1 VENGGPAHS
10 VARATQSPKGV
21 VLGPKDLTGRPSAA
35 PAEKPGAERSSVHH
49 LRRRPHAKVLV
60 VGGGINGVGTFRDL
74 ALQGVDV
81 ALVERGDYCQG
92 ASGAS
97 SHMIHGGIRYLENG
111 EFRLVQESVVERNR
125 LLRIAPH
132 YVKPLQTTI
141 PIFSTFSGVLS
152 APLRFLTHKQ
162 QGKPK
167 ERGAFLIKL
176 GLSLYDSFSRDGG
189 TVPRHQ
195 FRSGQRA
202 RAELPAL
209 RPDVKYTA
217 TYFDASVHNPERLTL
232 DVLQDGEKAGRA
244 AVGEGNAQG
253 YTARASNYV
262 SLQSMTGKPNPGT
275 GKGSTVRLRDELT
288 GEEFDFTAD
297 VIVNTTG
304 AWVDLTNEAMG
315 TASTFMGG
323 TKGSHIVLDNAAL
336 LEACRGREIFF
347 EHTDG
352 RIVLIYPMGDRVLV
366 GTTDV
371 DADMA
376 QDAVCTDE
384 EIEYFFD
391 LVGHVFPD
399 IAVTRGQ
406 IVYTFSGV
414 RPLPRHDAT
423 QPGFVSRDYRIERRE
438 PGQHGNGKGAVVL
451 SLVGGK
457 WTTFRALAEHMTNDV
472 LAEIG
477 MDRKVSTAQLPIGGG
492 AGFPADEPGVQK
504 WIKAHMAS
512 GRDADRTAV
521 LLTRYGTRAETV
533 MEYLDAGP
541 DRLLHST
548 RELSVRELEFMA
560 ANEQVGHLV
569 DVLIRRTSLAFRGL
583 VTGELLNEVADV
595 LAVPLGWNAAVRA
608 AEIKHAQDVL
618 QRFHRVETHSLVA

>member
-1 VENGGPAHS
+1 MPRAS
-10 VARATQSPKGV
+10 VQGLRN
-21 VLGPKDLTGRPSAA
+21 RPN
-35 PAEKPGAERSSVHH
+35 
-49 LRRRPHAKVLV
+49 AKVLII
-60 VGGGINGVGTFRDL
+60 GGGINGVGTFRDL

-111 EFRLVQESVVERNR
+111 EFRLVRESVVERNR

-176 GLSLYDSFSRDGG
+176 GLSMYDSFSRDGG
-189 TVPRHQ
+189 SVPRHQ
-195 FRSGQRA
+195 FRGRKRA
-202 RAELPAL
+202 LAELPQL
-209 RPDVKYTA
+209 HPGIKYAA

-232 DVLQDGEKAGRA
+232 DVLQDGEKAGQA
-244 AVGEGNAQG
+244 SGGPESS
-253 YTARASNYV
+253 TARASNYLELH
-262 SLQSMTGKPNPGT
+262 SLGGAATQSGT
-275 GKGSTVRLRDELT
+275 TESGTTVQLRDELT
-288 GEEFDFTAD
+288 GELFDFTAD

-315 TASTFMGG
+315 AASAFMGG
-323 TKGSHIVLDNAAL
+323 TKGSHIVLDHPVL
-336 LEACRGREIFF
+336 LEACKGREIFF

-371 DADMA
+371 LADMT
-376 QDAVCTDE
+376 QEAVCTEE
-384 EIEYFFD
+384 EIEYFFN
-391 LVGHVFPD
+391 LIGHVFPD
-399 IAVTRGQ
+399 ITVQRDQ

-423 QPGFVSRDYRIERRE
+423 QPGFVSRDYRIERRTPAAGA
-438 PGQHGNGKGAVVL
+438 PGAGTAVVL

-457 WTTFRALAEHMTNDV
+457 WTTFRALAEHMANDV
-472 LAEIG
+472 LAELG
-477 MDRKVSTAQLPIGGG
+477 MERKVSTAKLAIGGG
-492 AGFPADEPGVQK
+492 AGFPEDDAGIQK
-504 WIKAHMAS
+504 WIKAHMGT
-512 GRDADRTAV
+512 GRDADRSAA
-521 LLTRYGTRAETV
+521 LLTRYGTRADDV
-533 MEYLDAGP
+533 IRYLDAGP
-541 DRLLHST
+541 DRLLRST

-560 ANEQVGHLV
+560 RNEQIGHLI
-569 DVLIRRTSLAFRGL
+569 DVLVRRTSLAFRGL
-583 VTGELLNEVADV
+583 VTGELLVEVAEV
-595 LAVPLGWNAAVRA
+595 LSAPLGWGAAAKADEIQRA
-608 AEIKHAQDVL
+608 REVL
-618 QRFHRVETHSLVA
+618 ERFHGVQIHSLVA

>member
-1 VENGGPAHS
+1 MH
-10 VARATQSPKGV
+10 R
-21 VLGPKDLTGRPSAA
+21 L
-35 PAEKPGAERSSVHH
+35 RS
-49 LRRRPHAKVLV
+49 RPHAQVLII
-60 VGGGINGVGTFRDL
+60 GGGINGVGTFRDL

-81 ALVERGDYCQG
+81 ALVERGDFCQG

-111 EFRLVQESVVERNR
+111 EFRLVRESVVERNR

-141 PIFSTFSGVLS
+141 PIFSTFSGILS

-162 QGKPK
+162 GAPT

-176 GLSLYDSFSRDGG
+176 GLSMYDFFSRDGG

-195 FRSGQRA
+195 FRGRKRA
-202 RAELPAL
+202 LAELPRL
-209 RPDVKYTA
+209 HPGIKYAA

-232 DVLQDGEKAGRA
+232 DVLQDGEKAGEA
-244 AVGEGNAQG
+244 GGNG
-253 YTARASNYV
+253 ARASNYLSLV
-262 SLQSMTGKPNPGT
+262 SMGGGPAADGAKAG
-275 GKGSTVRLRDELT
+275 TVRLRDELT
-288 GEEFDFTAD
+288 GEVFDFSAD
-297 VIVNTTG
+297 VVVNTTG

-315 TASTFMGG
+315 AASAFMGG
-323 TKGSHIVLDNAAL
+323 TKGSHIVLDHPEL
-336 LEACRGREIFF
+336 LEACQGREIFF

-376 QDAVCTDE
+376 EDAVCTDA
-384 EIEYFFD
+384 EIDYFFD
-391 LVGHVFPD
+391 LIGHVFPD
-399 IAVTRGQ
+399 VAVHRDQ

-423 QPGFVSRDYRIERRE
+423 QPGFVSRDYRIERRGPAKGE
-438 PGQHGNGKGAVVL
+438 AGPAAGSGQRAVAGGVVL

-457 WTTFRALAEHMTNDV
+457 WTTFRALAEHLSNNV
-472 LAEIG
+472 LAELG
-477 MDRKVSTAQLPIGGG
+477 LQRKVSTAKLAIGGG
-492 AGFPADEPGVQK
+492 AGFPDTEDGVQR
-504 WIKAHMAS
+504 WIKEHMAP
-512 GRDADRTAV
+512 GRDAARTAG
-521 LLTRYGTRAETV
+521 LLTRYGTRAVDV
-533 MEYLDAGP
+533 MSHLDAGP

-560 ANEQVGHLV
+560 QNEQLGHLI
-569 DVLIRRTSLAFRGL
+569 DVLVRRTSLAFRGL
-583 VTGELLNEVADV
+583 VTGELLNEVAGI
-595 LAVPLGWNAAVRA
+595 LSGPLGWDTVART
-608 AEIKHAQDVL
+608 AEIDHAQEVL
-618 QRFHRVETHSLVA
+618 ERFHGVQVHSLVA

>member
-1 VENGGPAHS
+1 M
-10 VARATQSPKGV
+10 
-21 VLGPKDLTGRPSAA
+21 
-35 PAEKPGAERSSVHH
+35 
-49 LRRRPHAKVLV
+49 RPHAKVLV

-111 EFRLVQESVVERNR
+111 EFRLVRESVVERNR
-125 LLRIAPH
+125 LLKIAPH

-141 PIFSTFSGVLS
+141 PIFSTFSGVLA

-176 GLSLYDSFSRDGG
+176 GLALYDSFSRDGG

-195 FRSGQRA
+195 FRNRKGA
-202 RAELPAL
+202 LAELPDL
-209 RPDVKYTA
+209 RPDVKYAA

-244 AVGEGNAQG
+244 AAAAGPGD
-253 YTARASNYV
+253 TARASNYL
-262 SLQSMTGKPNPGT
+262 SLQSMTDQPNPGT
-275 GKGSTVRLRDELT
+275 GRGGTVRLRDELT
-288 GEEFDFTAD
+288 GAEFEFTAD

-304 AWVDLTNEAMG
+304 AWVDLTNQAMG
-315 TASTFMGG
+315 KPSSFMGG
-323 TKGSHIVLDNAAL
+323 TKGSHIVLDNPAL
-336 LEACRGREIFF
+336 LAACRGREIFF
-347 EHTDG
+347 EHSDG

-366 GTTDV
+366 GTTDM

-376 QDAVCTDE
+376 EDAVCTNE
-384 EIEYFFD
+384 EIAYFFD
-391 LVGHVFPD
+391 LIGHVFPA
-399 IAVTRGQ
+399 IPVTQEQ

-423 QPGFVSRDYRIERRE
+423 QPGFVSRDYRIERRG
-438 PGQHGNGKGAVVL
+438 PAHNGTGAVVL

-457 WTTFRALAEHMTNDV
+457 WTTFRALAEHLANDV
-472 LAEIG
+472 LAELG
-477 MDRKVSTAQLPIGGG
+477 AERKISTAQLPIGGG
-492 AGFPADEPGVQK
+492 AGFPNDEAGVQK
-504 WIKAHMAS
+504 WIKAHMAA
-512 GRDADRTAV
+512 GRDADRTAG
-521 LLTRYGTRAETV
+521 LLTRYGTRAEAV
-533 MEYLDAGP
+533 IGYLDAGP
-541 DRLLHST
+541 DTLLRST
-548 RELSVRELEFMA
+548 RELSVRELEYMA
-560 ANEQVGHLV
+560 AHEQVGHLV

-583 VTGELLNEVADV
+583 VTGELLNEVAEV
-595 LAVPLGWNAAVRA
+595 LAGPLHWDAAARA
-608 AEIKHAQDVL
+608 AEIRHSQDVL
-618 QRFHRVETHSLVA
+618 QRFHRVETPSLIA

>member
-1 VENGGPAHS
+1 LPRTAAAALRE
-10 VARATQSPKGV
+10 
-21 VLGPKDLTGRPSAA
+21 RPQ
-35 PAEKPGAERSSVHH
+35 
-49 LRRRPHAKVLV
+49 AKVLII
-60 VGGGINGVGTFRDL
+60 GGGINGVGTFRDL

-111 EFRLVQESVVERNR
+111 EFRLVRESVVERNR

-176 GLSLYDSFSRDGG
+176 GLSMYDSFSRDGG

-195 FRSGQRA
+195 FRGRKRA
-202 RAELPAL
+202 LAELPRL
-209 RPDVKYTA
+209 HPGIKYAA

-232 DVLQDGEKAGRA
+232 DVLQDGEKAGR
-244 AVGEGNAQG
+244 VNAG
-253 YTARASNYV
+253 TAGSTARASNYV
-262 SLQSMTGKPNPGT
+262 SLQSMGPAAPAGNRNSS
-275 GKGSTVRLRDELT
+275 GSTVQLRDELT
-288 GEEFDFTAD
+288 GELFDFTAD
-297 VIVNTTG
+297 IIVNTTG

-315 TASTFMGG
+315 AASRFMGG
-323 TKGSHIVLDNAAL
+323 TKGSHIVLDHPQL
-336 LEACRGREIFF
+336 LEACNGREIFF

-376 QDAVCTDE
+376 EDAVCTE
-384 EIEYFFD
+384 AEIDYFFD
-391 LVGHVFPD
+391 LIGHVFPD
-399 IAVTRGQ
+399 VAVNRDQ
-406 IVYTFSGV
+406 IVYTFAGV
-414 RPLPRHDAT
+414 RPLPKHDAT
-423 QPGFVSRDYRIERRE
+423 QPGFVSRDYRIERRA
-438 PGQHGNGKGAVVL
+438 GRQGAAAGGSGAVVL

-457 WTTFRALAEHMTNDV
+457 WTTFRALAEHLSNDV
-472 LAEIG
+472 LKELG
-477 MDRKVSTAQLPIGGG
+477 LERKVTTAKLAIGGG
-492 AGFPADEPGVQK
+492 AGFPETDAGIQQ
-504 WIKAHMAS
+504 WIKAHMSA
-512 GRDADRTAV
+512 GRDADRISG
-521 LLTRYGTRAETV
+521 LLTRYGTRAEEV
-533 MEYLDAGP
+533 LRYLDAGP

-560 ANEQVGHLV
+560 QNEQVGHLV

-583 VTGELLNEVADV
+583 VTGELLNEVAEV
-595 LAVPLGWNAAVRA
+595 LAAPLGWDAGTRT
-608 AEIKHAQDVL
+608 AEIHYAQEVL
-618 QRFHRVETHSLVA
+618 ERFHGVQVHSLVA

>member
-1 VENGGPAHS
+1 MGQKDS
-10 VARATQSPKGV
+10 ARNEETSGTRTTVQKLQS
-21 VLGPKDLTGRPSAA
+21 
-35 PAEKPGAERSSVHH
+35 
-49 LRRRPHAKVLV
+49 RPHAQVLII
-60 VGGGINGVGTFRDL
+60 GGGINGVGTFRDL
-74 ALQGVDV
+74 ALQGIDV

-111 EFRLVQESVVERNR
+111 EFRLVRESVVERNR

-141 PIFSTFSGVLS
+141 PIFSTFSGVLA

-162 QGKPK
+162 QGAPK

-176 GLSLYDSFSRDGG
+176 GLTMYDFFSRDGG

-195 FRSGQRA
+195 FRGRKRA
-202 RAELPAL
+202 LAELPRL
-209 RPDVKYTA
+209 HPGIKYAA

-232 DVLQDGEKAGRA
+232 DVLQDGERAGA
-244 AVGEGNAQG
+244 SAG
-253 YTARASNYV
+253 TARASNYV
-262 SLQSMTGKPNPGT
+262 SLVSTELPAGAGT
-275 GKGSTVRLRDELT
+275 GSKVRLRDELT
-288 GEEFDFTAD
+288 GELFDFTAD

-315 TASTFMGG
+315 AASSFMGG
-323 TKGSHIVLDNAAL
+323 TKGSHIVLDHPELLAA
-336 LEACRGREIFF
+336 CNGREIFF

-376 QDAVCTDE
+376 EDAVCTDS
-384 EIEYFFD
+384 EIDYFFD
-391 LVGHVFPD
+391 LIGHVFPD
-399 IAVTRGQ
+399 ISVDREQ

-423 QPGFVSRDYRIERRE
+423 QPGFVSRDYRIERRAALS
-438 PGQHGNGKGAVVL
+438 PAAGGSGAVVL

-457 WTTFRALAEHMTNDV
+457 WTTFRALAEHLSNDV
-472 LAEIG
+472 LAELG
-477 MDRKVSTAQLPIGGG
+477 RDRKVSTAKLAIGGG
-492 AGFPADEPGVQK
+492 AGFPAGEDGVQR
-504 WIKAHMAS
+504 WIKAHMSA
-512 GRDADRTAV
+512 GRDADRAAG
-521 LLTRYGTRAETV
+521 LLTRYGTRAEDV
-533 MEYLDAGP
+533 INFLDASPDHAP
-541 DRLLHST
+541 DRPLHST

-560 ANEQVGHLV
+560 QNEQIGHLV

-583 VTGELLNEVADV
+583 VTGELLNEVAEV
-595 LAVPLGWNAAVRA
+595 LSGPLGWDAATRA
-608 AEIKHAQDVL
+608 SEISHAQEVL
-618 QRFHRVETHSLVA
+618 KRFHGVQVHSLVS

>member
-1 VENGGPAHS
+1 M
-10 VARATQSPKGV
+10 
-21 VLGPKDLTGRPSAA
+21 GPKDFNVLPIASA
-35 PAEKPGAERSSVHH
+35 PKPGVERTSVHH

-111 EFRLVQESVVERNR
+111 EFRLVRESVVERNR

-141 PIFSTFSGVLS
+141 PIFSTFSGVLA

-162 QGKPK
+162 HGKPK

-189 TVPRHQ
+189 AVPRHQ

-202 RAELPAL
+202 LAELPSL

-244 AVGEGNAQG
+244 ATGEGNGQG
-253 YTARASNYV
+253 STARASNYV
-262 SLQSMTGKPNPGT
+262 SLQSVTGQPNPGT
-275 GKGSTVRLRDELT
+275 GRGSTVRLRDELT

-304 AWVDLTNEAMG
+304 AWVDLTNAAMG
-315 TASTFMGG
+315 AASTFMGG
-323 TKGSHIVLDNAAL
+323 TKGSHIVLDHPAL

-371 DADMA
+371 DADMSE
-376 QDAVCTDE
+376 DAICTDE

-391 LVGHVFPD
+391 LIGHVFPD
-399 IAVTRGQ
+399 IAVTREQ

-438 PGQHGNGKGAVVL
+438 TGQDGNGKGAVVL

-472 LAEIG
+472 LGEIG
-477 MDRKVSTAQLPIGGG
+477 MERKVSTAQLAIGGG
-492 AGFPADEPGVQK
+492 AGFPADEAGVQK
-504 WIKAHMAS
+504 WIKAHMAA
-512 GRDADRTAV
+512 GRDADRTAL
-521 LLTRYGTRAETV
+521 LLTRYGTRAGAV

-541 DRLLHST
+541 DRLLRST

-560 ANEQVGHLV
+560 AHEQVGHLV

-583 VTGELLNEVADV
+583 VTGELLNEVAEV
-595 LAVPLGWNAAVRA
+595 LSAPLGWNAAARA
-608 AEIKHAQDVL
+608 AEIKHAQDIL
-618 QRFHRVETHSLVA
+618 ERSHRVETHSLVA

>member
-1 VENGGPAHS
+1 LGPRNLFGHGGAMPTPATN
-10 VARATQSPKGV
+10 ARAKLQA
-21 VLGPKDLTGRPSAA
+21 LRERPQ
-35 PAEKPGAERSSVHH
+35 
-49 LRRRPHAKVLV
+49 AKVLII
-60 VGGGINGVGTFRDL
+60 GGGINGVGTFRDL

-111 EFRLVQESVVERNR
+111 EFRLVRESVVERNR

-141 PIFSTFSGVLS
+141 PIFSTFSGVLA

-176 GLSLYDSFSRDGG
+176 GLGLYDSFSRDGG

-195 FRSGQRA
+195 FRGRQRA
-202 RAELPAL
+202 LAELPRL
-209 RPDVKYTA
+209 HPGIKYTA

-232 DVLQDGEKAGRA
+232 DVLQDGEKAGLVSGGCRSD
-244 AVGEGNAQG
+244 
-253 YTARASNYV
+253 TARASNYV
-262 SLQSMTGKPNPGT
+262 SLQSMTAGVPSGSGSPAA
-275 GKGSTVRLRDELT
+275 GSTVRLRDELT
-288 GEEFDFTAD
+288 GELFDFTAD

-304 AWVDLTNEAMG
+304 AWVDLTNQAMG
-315 TASTFMGG
+315 AASAFMGG
-323 TKGSHIVLDNAAL
+323 TKGSHIVLDHPEL
-336 LEACRGREIFF
+336 LDACKGREIFF

-376 QDAVCTDE
+376 QDAVCTDG
-384 EIEYFFD
+384 EIEYF
-391 LVGHVFPD
+391 LELIGHVFPD
-399 IAVTRGQ
+399 IPVDRSQ

-423 QPGFVSRDYRIERRE
+423 QPGFVSRDYRIERQASA
-438 PGQHGNGKGAVVL
+438 PGAVVF

-457 WTTFRALAEHMTNDV
+457 WTTFRALAEHMTDNV
-472 LAEIG
+472 LAELG
-477 MDRKVSTAQLPIGGG
+477 MERKVSTAKLPIGGG
-492 AGFPADEPGVQK
+492 AGFPADDEGIQK
-504 WIKAHMAS
+504 WIKAHVS
-512 GRDADRTAV
+512 DNRDAARTAV
-521 LLTRYGTRAETV
+521 LLTRYGTRAEDV
-533 MEYLDAGP
+533 ISYLDGGP
-541 DRLLHST
+541 DRMLAST
-548 RELSVRELEFMA
+548 RELSVRELEYMA
-560 ANEQVGHLV
+560 GHEQIGHLV
-569 DVLIRRTSLAFRGL
+569 DILIRRTALAFRGL
-583 VTGELLNEVADV
+583 VTGELLNEVCEV
-595 LAVPLGWNAAVRA
+595 LAGPLGWDVAAQSR
-608 AEIKHAQDVL
+608 EIHHAQEVL
-618 QRFHRVETHSLVA
+618 ERYHRVKVHSLVA

>member
-1 VENGGPAHS
+1 MGLKDSSGHPFKSSAGDTAVRTS
-10 VARATQSPKGV
+10 VVNLRQRPNAR
-21 VLGPKDLTGRPSAA
+21 VLI
-35 PAEKPGAERSSVHH
+35 
-49 LRRRPHAKVLV
+49 

-111 EFRLVQESVVERNR
+111 EFRLVRESVVERNR

-141 PIFSTFSGVLS
+141 PIFSTFSGVLA

-176 GLSLYDSFSRDGG
+176 GLSLYDAFSRDGG
-189 TVPRHQ
+189 SLPRHQ
-195 FRSGQRA
+195 FRGRKKA
-202 RAELPAL
+202 LAELPL
-209 RPDVKYTA
+209 LHPGVKYTA

-232 DVLQDGEKAGRA
+232 DVLQDGEKAGTA
-244 AVGEGNAQG
+244 NATG
-253 YTARASNYV
+253 SARASNYL
-262 SLQSMTGKPNPGT
+262 SLASVKATSAGS
-275 GKGSTVRLRDELT
+275 STVELRDELT
-288 GEEFDFTAD
+288 GEVFDFTAD

-304 AWVDLTNEAMG
+304 AWVDLTNQAMG
-315 TASTFMGG
+315 AASSFMGG
-323 TKGSHIVLDNAAL
+323 TKGSHIVLDHPGLLAA
-336 LEACRGREIFF
+336 CNGREIFF

-371 DADMA
+371 HADMS
-376 QDAVCTDE
+376 QDAVCTE
-384 EIEYFFD
+384 AEIDYFFD
-391 LVGHVFPD
+391 LISHVFPD
-399 IAVTRGQ
+399 IVVNREQ

-423 QPGFVSRDYRIERRE
+423 QPGFVSRDYRIERRAPE
-438 PGQHGNGKGAVVL
+438 AGGSGAVVL

-457 WTTFRALAEHMTNDV
+457 WTTFRALAEHLSNDV
-472 LAEIG
+472 LTELG
-477 MDRKVSTAQLPIGGG
+477 RERKVSTAKLAIGGG
-492 AGFPADEPGVQK
+492 AGFPESDAGVQQ
-504 WIKAHMAS
+504 WIKAHMS
-512 GRDADRTAV
+512 GSRDADRV
-521 LLTRYGTRAETV
+521 SGLLTRYGTRAEEV
-533 MEYLDAGP
+533 IQYLDAGQ
-541 DRLLHST
+541 DSLLHST

-560 ANEQVGHLV
+560 ANEQIGHLV

-583 VTGELLNEVADV
+583 VTGELLNEIADH
-595 LAVPLGWNAAVRA
+595 LAGPLGWDAAGRA
-608 AEIKHAQDVL
+608 AEIDHAQEVL
-618 QRFHRVETHSLVA
+618 QRYHGVHVHSLVA